1 MAQIK
6 PFAQGEVLGA
16 SHLNQLVDAFN
27 GESEGVATG
36 ETSGGLEVVQIGR
49 RRVLRARRPLEGW
62 FKITGSPT
70 GSAYPATQQVE
81 QSGGTW
87 ANGPRTT
94 TVRETTGSTS
104 VPANSIVR
112 AWKDGTGRS
121 WWFTYAA
128 C

>member
-6 PFAQGEVLGA
+6 PFAAGERLGPT
-16 SHLNQLVDAFN
+16 HLNQLVDAYN

-36 ETSGGLEVVQIGR
+36 QVGGGLEVVQIGR
-49 RRVLRARRPLEGW
+49 RRVLRVKRPLEGW
-62 FKITGSPT
+62 FKITGSPS
-70 GSAYPATQQVE
+70 GSAYPATQQIE

-87 ANGPRTT
+87 ANGARTDT
-94 TVRETTGSTS
+94 LRETTGNTT
-104 VPANSIVR
+104 VATNSLVR

-121 WWFTYAA
+121 WWFTYAS